1 MAACNRANRATAFR
15 AHPHYKSINFTW
27 HAMSLI
33 TIQGGWKWGTYEKTL
48 ARVSSPGAKFR
59 CAAKGL
65 DLETMRAYIR
75 DGVDVNERSS
85 KGVSALKAVL
95 ESMIFVTRR
104 IEEVVIQRP
113 DGEWFR
119 VSAEKCAEPRRR
131 TTLLADFVATEEAGL
146 MCAREL
152 LAAGADLDFYLSN
165 GDHNNIKTGG
175 ALKTI
180 MASKLSFRT
189 ASACITLLIRAGAD
203 PNTALESA
211 SKSHVRFVPVL
222 LRAGASIPQNVR
234 RHVLDARGIAPA
246 RSADYLERVRATGG
260 YGPYETMQRDR
271 LMNVLKI
278 ILKRLPQRALAAIV
292 YFSTIP
298 GARGLELDASDRPE
312 DIVSICRRV
321 PVSPD
326 PPVEPGD
333 WRCRCQVINK
343 AAVRNCSACRS
354 LKRRTCE
361 RVY

>member
-1 MAACNRANRATAFR
+1 
-15 AHPHYKSINFTW
+15 
-27 HAMSLI
+27 MSLI
-33 TIQGGWKWGTYEKTL
+33 TIDLQLGWKWGTYEKTL
-48 ARVSSPGAKFR
+48 ARVSLPSAKFR

-85 KGVSALKAVL
+85 KGASALKAVL
-95 ESMIFVTRR
+95 ESMIFATRR
-104 IEEVVIQRP
+104 IEEVVRKRL

-119 VSAEKCAEPRRR
+119 FGVGQWRRS
-131 TTLLADFVATEEAGL
+131 TLLADFVATEEAGL

-165 GDHNNIKTGG
+165 MDHNNIRQGG
-175 ALKTI
+175 VLQTI

-189 ASACITLLIRAGAD
+189 ASACITLLIRAGAGVD
-203 PNTALESA
+203 QSTALKYA
-211 SKSHVRFVPVL
+211 GNSHVRFVPVL
-222 LRAGASIPQNVR
+222 LRAGVSIPPCIYGW
-234 RHVLDARGIAPA
+234 LFCAE
-246 RSADYLERVRATGG
+246 DYLTQVRANGG
-260 YGPYETMQRDR
+260 YGPYEKMQRDR

-312 DIVSICRRV
+312 DILSICRRV

-333 WRCRCQVINK
+333 WRCFCQVINK
-343 AAVRNCSACRS
+343 AAARNCSACRS
-354 LKRRTCE
+354 LRRRSCYQ
-361 RVY
+361 VY

>member
-1 MAACNRANRATAFR
+1 
-15 AHPHYKSINFTW
+15 
-27 HAMSLI
+27 MSLI
-33 TIQGGWKWGTYEKTL
+33 TINQQCGWKWGTYEKTL

-95 ESMIFVTRR
+95 ESMIFATRR
-104 IEEVVIQRP
+104 IEEIVSQRL

-119 VSAEKCAEPRRR
+119 FYGAGPWRR

-165 GDHNNIKTGG
+165 GDHNKIKTGG
-175 ALKTI
+175 ALQTI

-189 ASACITLLIRAGAD
+189 ASACITLLIRAGAGV
-203 PNTALESA
+203 NQGTALEYA
-211 SKSHVRFVPVL
+211 GNNHLRFVPVI
-222 LRAGASIPQNVR
+222 LRAGASIPPSIYVR
-234 RHVLDARGIAPA
+234 RFWAE
-246 RSADYLERVRATGG
+246 DYLNRVRANGG
-260 YGPYETMQRDR
+260 YAPYETMQRDR

>member
-1 MAACNRANRATAFR
+1 MT
-15 AHPHYKSINFTW
+15 
-27 HAMSLI
+27 LI
-33 TIQGGWKWGTYEKTL
+33 TINNPAWSGWKWGTYEKTL

-59 CAAKGL
+59 CAAKAL

-95 ESMIFVTRR
+95 ESMIFATRR
-104 IEEVVIQRP
+104 IEEVVRKRL

-119 VSAEKCAEPRRR
+119 FGVGQWRRS
-131 TTLLADFVATEEAGL
+131 TLLADFVATEEAGL

-165 GDHNNIKTGG
+165 MDHNNIRQGG
-175 ALKTI
+175 VLQTI

-189 ASACITLLIRAGAD
+189 ASACITLLIRAGAGVD
-203 PNTALESA
+203 QSTALKYA
-211 SKSHVRFVPVL
+211 GNSHVRFVPVL
-222 LRAGASIPQNVR
+222 LRAGVSIPPCIYGW
-234 RHVLDARGIAPA
+234 LFCAE
-246 RSADYLERVRATGG
+246 DYLTQVRANGG
-260 YGPYETMQRDR
+260 YGPYEKMQRDR

-321 PVSPD
+321 PVRPD

-333 WRCRCQVINK
+333 WRCFCQVINK
-343 AAVRNCSACRS
+343 AAARNCSACRS
-354 LKRRTCE
+354 LRRRSCYQ
-361 RVY
+361 VY

>member
-1 MAACNRANRATAFR
+1 
-15 AHPHYKSINFTW
+15 
-27 HAMSLI
+27 MSLI
-33 TIQGGWKWGTYEKTL
+33 TIDLQLGWKWGTYEKTL
-48 ARVSSPGAKFR
+48 ARVSLPSAKFR

-95 ESMIFVTRR
+95 ESMIFATRR
-104 IEEVVIQRP
+104 IEEVVRKRL

-119 VSAEKCAEPRRR
+119 FGVGQWRRS
-131 TTLLADFVATEEAGL
+131 TLLADFVATEEAGL

-165 GDHNNIKTGG
+165 GEYIKTGG
-175 ALKTI
+175 GLQTI

-189 ASACITLLIRAGAD
+189 ASACITLLIRAGAGVD
-203 PNTALESA
+203 QSTALKYA
-211 SKSHVRFVPVL
+211 GNSHVRFVPVL
-222 LRAGASIPQNVR
+222 LRAGVSIPPCIYGW
-234 RHVLDARGIAPA
+234 LFCAE
-246 RSADYLERVRATGG
+246 DYLTQVRANGG
-260 YGPYETMQRDR
+260 YGPYEKMQRDR

-312 DIVSICRRV
+312 DIASICRRV
-321 PVSPD
+321 PVRPD

-333 WRCRCQVINK
+333 WRCFCQVINK
-343 AAVRNCSACRS
+343 AAARNCSACRS
-354 LKRRTCE
+354 LRRRSCYQ
-361 RVY
+361 VY

>member
-1 MAACNRANRATAFR
+1 MT
-15 AHPHYKSINFTW
+15 
-27 HAMSLI
+27 LI
-33 TIQGGWKWGTYEKTL
+33 TINNPAWSGWKWGTYEKTL

-85 KGVSALKAVL
+85 KGASALKAVL
-95 ESMIFVTRR
+95 ESMIFATRR
-104 IEEVVIQRP
+104 IDEVISKRL

-119 VSAEKCAEPRRR
+119 FGAGGPRRR

-146 MCAREL
+146 MCVREL
-152 LAAGADLDFYLSN
+152 LAAGAALDFYLFER
-165 GDHNNIKTGG
+165 GPKTGD
-175 ALKTI
+175 ALLTI

-189 ASACITLLIRAGAD
+189 ASACVTLLFRAGVD
-203 PNTALESA
+203 KNTALA
-211 SKSHVRFVPVL
+211 LACDHHLRFVPVL
-222 LRAGASIPQNVR
+222 VRAGALLPPSIYVR
-234 RHVLDARGIAPA
+234 RLGAK
-246 RSADYLERVRATGG
+246 DYLNRVRANGG
-260 YGPYETMQRDR
+260 YGPYEKMQRDR

-312 DIVSICRRV
+312 DILSICRRV

-333 WRCRCQVINK
+333 WRCFCQVINK
-343 AAVRNCSACRS
+343 AAARNCSACRS
-354 LKRRTCE
+354 LRRRSCYQ
-361 RVY
+361 VY

>member
-1 MAACNRANRATAFR
+1 
-15 AHPHYKSINFTW
+15 
-27 HAMSLI
+27 MSLI
-33 TIQGGWKWGTYEKTL
+33 TIDLQLGWKWGTYEKTL
-48 ARVSSPGAKFR
+48 ARVSLPSAKFR

-95 ESMIFVTRR
+95 ESMIFATRR

-119 VSAEKCAEPRRR
+119 VGAEKCAEPRRR

-165 GDHNNIKTGG
+165 GEYIKTGG
-175 ALKTI
+175 GLQTI

-189 ASACITLLIRAGAD
+189 ASACVTLLFRAGVD
-203 PNTALESA
+203 KNTALA
-211 SKSHVRFVPVL
+211 YACDHHLRFVPVL
-222 LRAGASIPQNVR
+222 LRAGVSIPPCIYGW
-234 RHVLDARGIAPA
+234 LFCAE
-246 RSADYLERVRATGG
+246 DYLTQVRANGG
-260 YGPYETMQRDR
+260 YGPYEKMQRDR

-321 PVSPD
+321 PVRPD

-343 AAVRNCSACRS
+343 AAARNCSGCRS
-354 LKRRTCE
+354 LRRRSCE